1 VGQEGLRQRLTAILA
16 ADVAG
21 YTRLMAADADATVR
35 ALDAARAVFRREI
48 EAHGGRVVDMVGDAV
63 LALFESAGGALAA
76 ALAAQKALEA
86 AGSALAEE
94 RRLRVRIGVH
104 LGDVIEKA
112 DGSIYGHGVNLAAR
126 LEARAVPGGICMSQ
140 PLYES
145 VKDKLPVHAHFGGRQ
160 RFKNIDEA
168 VAVWHIVPEGTPPH
182 YALQAAP
189 NNLPLQL
196 TSFIGRDGELA
207 EVARLLEESRL
218 LTLLGLG
225 GIGKSR
231 LSLELARQ
239 VAGEFEDGVWL
250 VELATLRDSQL
261 VPQAVASALGV
272 KEAAG
277 RPVGEALVQ
286 HVRDRQTLLILD
298 NCEHLLHG
306 CAELTR
312 QLLQAGPQCK
322 VLATSRE
329 PLRLAGE
336 TTYPVPALPEAEAV
350 RLFVDRAA
358 KAKPGFHV
366 NGDAHALSTVCR
378 RLDGIPLAIELAA
391 ARVRTLSVSTIAS
404 RLDDRFKLLTR
415 GDQTALPRQQTLRAL
430 IDWSYELLTV
440 EERAVLQ
447 RLAVFAGGW
456 TLEAAEA
463 VACAEPV
470 ESGTVLDLLSQ
481 LVEKSLVTLDAKAER
496 YDLLDTVHQY
506 AQERLDEAGAAAGAR
521 ERHLRYYVA
530 LAEKARPQLTGP
542 QQGQWL
548 ALLDRERENLLTAH
562 AWCDHVPS
570 GAELGLELVYLL
582 RPYWLNRGLL
592 GLGQRLTTQALARN
606 GADARNFAR
615 CRALFV
621 AGQFSNFMGA
631 YPQAQRYLEESL
643 GIAREIGDRRRMVAA
658 LQPLGSSLLGQGQ
671 LETARRYLE
680 EALAA
685 AKELD
690 EPREVA
696 AASNQLAQLL
706 RVAGELDRA
715 EALYQRVV
723 TLAEQVGDRET
734 VGLGLLNLAMV
745 QITRGD
751 AQKAGHVLLDVIAI
765 MEDTGS
771 KYIGQSLL
779 EVATGLAVLRGE
791 WLQSARFYA
800 AAEAQTA
807 ETGIQRDA
815 GDAAFLAPLVA
826 RARSALG
833 PDAFAGAER
842 AGRALLYDGAIA
854 ETRAWLTTMMR

>member
-1 VGQEGLRQRLTAILA
+1 MGEERLRQRLTAILA

-21 YTRLMAADADATVR
+21 YTRLMAADAGATVR
-35 ALDAARAVFRREI
+35 ALDEARAVFRREI

-63 LALFESAGGALAA
+63 LALFESASGALEA
-76 ALAAQKALEA
+76 ALAAQKVLEA
-86 AGSALAEE
+86 TSGSMPQE

-112 DGSIYGHGVNLAAR
+112 DGSVYGHGVNLAAR
-126 LEARAVPGGICMSQ
+126 LEARAAPGGVCMSQ
-140 PLYES
+140 PFYES
-145 VKDKLPVHAHFGGRQ
+145 VKASLPVEAHFGGRA
-160 RFKNIDEA
+160 RFKNIDEP
-168 VAVWHIVPEGTPPH
+168 VAVWHIVPEGMSAH
-182 YALQAAP
+182 FALQAAP

-207 EVARLLEESRL
+207 DVAKLLEESRL

-250 VELATLRDSQL
+250 VELATLRDARL

-277 RPVGEALVQ
+277 RPVSEALVQ
-286 HVRDRQTLLILD
+286 HLRERQTLLILD
-298 NCEHLLHG
+298 NCEHLLGG

-312 QLLQAGPQCK
+312 QLLQAGPHCK

-329 PLRLAGE
+329 PLRMAGE
-336 TTYPVPALPEAEAV
+336 TTYAVPALPEAEAV

-358 KAKPGFHV
+358 KAKPGFQV
-366 NGDAHALSTVCR
+366 NGDARALAGVCR

-391 ARVRTLSVSTIAS
+391 ARVRTLSVSAIAA
-404 RLDDRFKLLTR
+404 RLDDRFRLLTR
-415 GDQTALPRQQTLRAL
+415 GDQTALPHQQTLRAL
-430 IDWSYELLTV
+430 IDWSYELLTL
-440 EERAVLQ
+440 EERAVLR

-463 VACAEPV
+463 VVAALPV
-470 ESGTVLDLLSQ
+470 APDDVVDLLSQ
-481 LVEKSLVTLDAKAER
+481 LVDKSLVTVDAKAER
-496 YDLLDTVHQY
+496 YRLLDTVRQY
-506 AQERLDEAGAAAGAR
+506 AQERLDEAGEADGAR
-521 ERHLRYYVA
+521 GRHLRYYVS
-530 LAEKARPQLTGP
+530 LAAKARPQLTGP
-542 QQGQWL
+542 QQGEWL
-548 ALLDRERENLLTAH
+548 ALLDRERENLLAAH
-562 AWCDHVPS
+562 AECDHAPE
-570 GAELGLELVYLL
+570 GAERGLELVYLL

-592 GLGQRLTTQALARN
+592 GLGQRFATEALARQ
-606 GADARNFAR
+606 GAQARNFAR

-643 GIAREIGDRRRMVAA
+643 AIAREIGDKRRTVAA

-671 LETARRYLE
+671 IDPARRYLE

-685 AKELD
+685 AKELH

-706 RVAGELDRA
+706 RVAGDLARA
-715 EALYQRVV
+715 EELYAQVV
-723 TLAEQVGDRET
+723 QLAKQVGDRET
-734 VGLGLLNLAMV
+734 VGLGLLNLAIV
-745 QITRGD
+745 EISRCH
-751 AQKAGHVLLDVIAI
+751 AENARRLLLDVIAI
-765 MEDTGS
+765 MDDTGS

-791 WLQSARFYA
+791 WSQCARFFG

-807 ETGIQRDA
+807 QTGIRRDA
-815 GDAAFLAPLVA
+815 GDAAFLEPLVA
-826 RARSALG
+826 RARL
-833 PDAFAGAER
+833 DAGAATFAAGE
-842 AGRALLYDGAIA
+842 AVGRALAYDSAIA
-854 ETRAWLTTMMR
+854 EARRWLRESMR